1 MEHNLFFYD
10 GGGNT
15 VAMTDRL
22 ITSHSFMIM
31 RQVIVVFNNKEIYRI
46 AMEQSAIDSNCKW
59 EDFLK
64 KDKVLHIALMQAM
77 TILQQSNE
85 TYITQGI

>member
-31 RQVIVVFNNKEIYRI
+31 R
-46 AMEQSAIDSNCKW
+46 
-59 EDFLK
+59 
-64 KDKVLHIALMQAM
+64 
-77 TILQQSNE
+77 
-85 TYITQGI
+85 